1 MLGFYGYL
9 GGENLSEDGQMERVS
24 KLLREA
30 VQAVEEAGVP
40 EDLRVAAFQQAFTTI
55 LGPTE
60 APERPPAARNAST
73 TDGTESDRVGTL
85 ASRLGLDSATVEDVY
100 YVDNDEL
107 GLSMAPSRFDARK
120 APGTKQIALLVA
132 AGRQGGGWEEW
143 TPLRTIRET
152 VRDYGRLDQANFA
165 TTIKNMGHA
174 FNLRGRGH
182 QVEVR
187 VTRPGFEQAA
197 QLIGDMTEA

>member
-1 MLGFYGYL
+1 MK
-9 GGENLSEDGQMERVS
+9 RV
-24 KLLREA
+24 KELLREA

-40 EDLRVAAFQQAFTTI
+40 EDLRVAAFEQAFATI

-60 APERPPAARNAST
+60 ALERPPKERTASP
-73 TDGTESDRVGTL
+73 TDGTDGDRVGTL
-85 ASRLGLDSATVEDVY
+85 AGRLGLDPAIIEDVY
-100 YVDNDEL
+100 YVDNDDL
-107 GLSMAPSRFDARK
+107 GLSLAPSRFDARK

-143 TPLRTIRET
+143 TPLRTIREA

-174 FNLRGRGH
+174 FNLRGRGR

-197 QLIGDMTEA
+197 QLIRDITEA